1 MPPEPLRA
9 ELRRRLAADHVRI
22 SGYRDAQPQLK
33 QFLEQLARYLGLIGL
48 TALFIG
54 GLGVAM
60 SIHAFMQ
67 EKMKTIAILKTLG
80 ADSAVL
86 IKVYVVQAIGLGL
99 IGSGV
104 GIVLGILLQRWLPPL
119 LAGAFVSDLLD
130 QLGVSAELSFVSIGP
145 LLKGGAMG
153 LLTTVLF
160 ALWPLLRVRE
170 IRPAAIFRREVEG
183 GIPDEHNRGRRWW
196 IRWGVNGEA
205 PVAIGAAIVAGLGL
219 LSIWQAGSWKV
230 GALPLCTRTDQGV
243 ESGAETNIS
252 EPTLCRRQSVTARW
266 THNWRAG
273 GHWNQRDGDHDGFLG
288 GARFAPAGGRQSP
301 GGCSHV
307 LLY

>member
-153 LLTTVLF
+153 CGRYCECVRSRLLPFFGERWREASPTNTT
-160 ALWPLLRVRE
+160 
-170 IRPAAIFRREVEG
+170 AA
-183 GIPDEHNRGRRWW
+183 
-196 IRWGVNGEA
+196 
-205 PVAIGAAIVAGLGL
+205 
-219 LSIWQAGSWKV
+219 
-230 GALPLCTRTDQGV
+230 
-243 ESGAETNIS
+243 
-252 EPTLCRRQSVTARW
+252 
-266 THNWRAG
+266 AG
-273 GHWNQRDGDHDGFLG
+273 GGFDG
-288 GARFAPAGGRQSP
+288 A
-301 GGCSHV
+301 
-307 LLY
+307 